1 MLSNFR
7 AKRTRILVGTDV
19 ISRGIDIA
27 DINLVV
33 NYDVPGEAADYVHR
47 VGRTAR
53 ADTTGVAITLISE
66 DGMHDFSKIEELID
80 TIIHKLEIPK
90 EMGQSPKWDPKFRPK
105 VRGGSGRHGGGDRN
119 RGGSGRGGNNRGK
132 SGGSGRS
139 GGNNKG
145 RGPKGKNGKP
155 NSRPKKD

>member
-1 MLSNFR
+1 MLVNR
-7 AKRTRILVGTDV
+7 TDV

-80 TIIHKLEIPK
+80 TVIHKLEISHTHC
-90 EMGQSPKWDPKFRPK
+90 MDAF
-105 VRGGSGRHGGGDRN
+105 VRGLVSHEVVI
-119 RGGSGRGGNNRGK
+119 
-132 SGGSGRS
+132 
-139 GGNNKG
+139 
-145 RGPKGKNGKP
+145 
-155 NSRPKKD
+155 